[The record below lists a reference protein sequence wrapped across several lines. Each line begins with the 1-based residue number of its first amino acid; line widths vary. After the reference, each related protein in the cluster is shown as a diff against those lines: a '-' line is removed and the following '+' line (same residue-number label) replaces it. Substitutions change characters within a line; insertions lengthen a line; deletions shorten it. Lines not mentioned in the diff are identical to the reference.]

1 MKQITAYETRDGKI
15 FTDQEEA
22 AYHEGFLDQHQIIER
37 CLDEFKHQGS
47 AQRSVARQAIHHWE
61 QWRHKNAIE

>member
-37 CLDEFKHQGS
+37 CLDEFKHQAS
-47 AQRSVARQAIHHWE
+47 AQRSVARQAIMHWE
-61 QWRHKNAIE
+61 QWRHKNAVE